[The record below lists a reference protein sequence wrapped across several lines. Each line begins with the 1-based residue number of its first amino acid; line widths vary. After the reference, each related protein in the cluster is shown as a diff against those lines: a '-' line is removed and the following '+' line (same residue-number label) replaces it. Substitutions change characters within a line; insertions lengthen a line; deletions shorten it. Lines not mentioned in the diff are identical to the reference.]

1 MFTGDDRRALLM
13 RGGKMFFHQ
22 IDQHDLNQDHEAELQ
37 EETFFSRLVFKKNH
51 AQNRAKS
58 PTQKGE
64 HQQHIFCNPSFSFFG
79 KPFIQPKGEKGD
91 QRKSED

>member
-1 MFTGDDRRALLM
+1 M

-51 AQNRAKS
+51 AQNRSKS
-58 PTQKGE
+58 L
-64 HQQHIFCNPSFSFFG
+64 
-79 KPFIQPKGEKGD
+79 
-91 QRKSED
+91 